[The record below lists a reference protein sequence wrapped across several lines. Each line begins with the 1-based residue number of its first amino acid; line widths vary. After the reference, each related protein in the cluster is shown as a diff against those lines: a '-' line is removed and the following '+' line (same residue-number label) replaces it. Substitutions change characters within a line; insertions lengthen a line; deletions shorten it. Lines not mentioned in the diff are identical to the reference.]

1 MRQLCGYTMYLVKE
15 YCIKTKVCMEK
26 TKLKPID
33 TYITL
38 RQLRFLSR
46 IAKMPENRLTRQ
58 VVNSQASQA
67 APQGNCSRGQRNTKR
82 AYRDALKH
90 TGLCDEKGDIKTS
103 EWIECLKAEGTPQVI
118 ERNLDL
124 EPGSFTKEKWKER

>member
-1 MRQLCGYTMYLVKE
+1 MYLVKE
-15 YCIKTKVCMEK
+15 HRIKTKVCIEK
-26 TKLKPID
+26 TKLKPIE

-58 VVNSQASQA
+58 VVNSQAVSQ
-67 APQGNCSRGQRNTKR
+67 GKCSRGQQTTKR
-82 AYRDALKH
+82 AFRDALKRA
-90 TGLCDEKGDIKTS
+90 GLCEEKGDIKTS
-103 EWIECLKAEGTPQVI
+103 EWIECLKAGETAQVI

-124 EPGSFTKEKWKER
+124 EPRIIHKRKMERKRKKII